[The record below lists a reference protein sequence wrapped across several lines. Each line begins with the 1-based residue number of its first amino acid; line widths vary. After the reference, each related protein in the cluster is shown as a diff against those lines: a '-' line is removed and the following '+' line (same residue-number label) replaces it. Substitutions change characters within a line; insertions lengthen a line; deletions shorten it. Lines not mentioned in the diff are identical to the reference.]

1 MIINYILKEKIFV
14 AIVCRLLAQKKKIKS
29 FVKNYFKI
37 NGKQMINMLKN
48 SEYIRLKNCERKIK
62 SSFVIYSDFEIILVQ
77 EDHGK
82 QNQNE
87 SYKSLV
93 EMLFTMLLI
102 VCSKKVSILLI
113 SWENNLTKLLMT
125 KNDNEDFEHSTK
137 YWICN
142 YIYDEGDV
150 KVRNPCHIDC
160 RGSANRDCDIN
171 VKLNQ

>member
-1 MIINYILKEKIFV
+1 MVNKWLTCLKT
-14 AIVCRLLAQKKKIKS
+14 
-29 FVKNYFKI
+29 
-37 NGKQMINMLKN
+37 
-48 SEYIRLKNCERKIK
+48 EYIRLKNCERKIK
-62 SSFVIYSDFEIILVQ
+62 SSFVVYSDFEIILVQ
-77 EDHGK
+77 EDNGK

-87 SYKSLV
+87 SCKSLV

-125 KNDNEDFEHSTK
+125 KNDNEDFENSTK

-142 YIYDEGDV
+142 YIYNEGDV